1 MNLGF
6 DGRRAVI
13 VGGSYG
19 IGEATADIL
28 LREGA
33 EVIIASRS
41 RDNLE
46 AAAARLVQASGRA
59 PHIFVADVV
68 KDAQSATALAEEAG
82 RRWGALDILV
92 SAVGGS
98 VRADFAELTD
108 EDWLASY
115 QFNVLST
122 VRTIRAG
129 VPLLAKGKAPAVVTL
144 GAAAAKMPYAHQVMT
159 NVHKAGLLGLVK
171 TLALELGEQ
180 GIRINSVGP
189 GRTRTPLWINR
200 ATRIAAERGVAIED
214 VFEEFSH
221 EIPLRRF
228 AEPAEIAVMVAW
240 LASPLASYVTG
251 QAINVDGGIARGLV

>member
-19 IGEATADIL
+19 IGEATAAIL

-33 EVIIASRS
+33 QVLIASRS

-46 AAAARLVQASGRA
+46 AARARLESATGRA
-59 PHIFVADVV
+59 PELFVADVV
-68 KDAQSATALAEEAG
+68 KDAASAEALMGEAR

-98 VRADFAELTD
+98 VRADFDTLSDA
-108 EDWLASY
+108 DWLASY
-115 QFNVLST
+115 EFNVLST
-122 VRTIRAG
+122 VRSVRAAL
-129 VPLLAKGKAPAVVTL
+129 PLLAAGKAPAVVTL
-144 GAAAAKMPYAHQVMT
+144 GAAAAKMPYAHQIMT

-171 TLALELGEQ
+171 TLALELGEK
-180 GIRINSVGP
+180 GIRINAVGP
-189 GRTRTPLWINR
+189 GRTKTALWINR
-200 ATRIAAERGVAIED
+200 AAKMAAERGVPVDEIYA
-214 VFEEFSH
+214 EFAE
-221 EIPLRRF
+221 EIPLKRF
-228 AEPAEIAVMVAW
+228 AEPEEIAVMVAW

-251 QAINVDGGIARGLV
+251 QSINVDGGIARGLV

>member
-1 MNLGF
+1 MDLGF
-6 DGRRAVI
+6 EGRRALVI
-13 VGGSYG
+13 GGSYG
-19 IGEATADIL
+19 IGEATAEIF

-33 EVIIASRS
+33 EVVIASRS
-41 RDNLE
+41 RANLE
-46 AAAARLVQASGRA
+46 AARDRLEAATGRA
-59 PHIFVADVV
+59 PAIAMADLVAEPN
-68 KDAQSATALAEEAG
+68 AAAALLAHVDE
-82 RRWGALDILV
+82 RWGALDVLV

-98 VRADFAELTD
+98 VRADFDTLSD

-122 VRTIRAG
+122 VRAVRASL
-129 VPLLAKGKAPAVVTL
+129 PLLEQGRAPAIVTL

-171 TLALELGEQ
+171 TLALEFAPR

-189 GRTRTPLWINR
+189 GRTRTPLWISR
-200 ATRIAAERGVAIED
+200 ASRMAAERSVPIAEI
-214 VFEEFSH
+214 FEEFSE

-228 AEPAEIAVMVAW
+228 AEASEIAVMVAW

-251 QAINVDGGIARGLV
+251 QVINVDGGIARGLL

>member
-1 MNLGF
+1 MDLGF

-19 IGEATADIL
+19 IGEATAALL

-33 EVIIASRS
+33 QVIIASRS

-46 AAAARLVQASGRA
+46 AASARLHAATGRA
-59 PHIFVADVV
+59 PDIFVADVV
-68 KDAQSATALAEEAG
+68 DDANAAEALAGEAAA
-82 RRWGALDILV
+82 RWGALDVLV

-98 VRADFAELTD
+98 VRADFATLSD

-115 QFNVLST
+115 RFNVLST
-122 VRTIRAG
+122 VRTVRAATA
-129 VPLLAKGKAPAVVTL
+129 LLAKGEAPAVVTL

-171 TLALELGEQ
+171 TLALELGEL

-189 GRTRTPLWINR
+189 GRTKTPLWINR
-200 ATRIAAERGVAIED
+200 ATRIAQERGVGIEE

-221 EIPLRRF
+221 EIPLKRF
-228 AEPAEIAVMVAW
+228 AEPQEIAVMVAW

>member
-19 IGEATADIL
+19 IGEATAAIL

-33 EVIIASRS
+33 QVIIASRS

-46 AAAARLVQASGRA
+46 AARTRLEAATGRA
-59 PHIFVADVV
+59 PEIFVADVV
-68 KDAQSATALAEEAG
+68 KDAGSAAALMEEV
-82 RRWGALDILV
+82 RTRWSALDLLV

-98 VRADFAELTD
+98 VRADFDTLSD

-115 QFNVLST
+115 EFNVLST
-122 VRTIRAG
+122 VRSVRAAL
-129 VPLLAKGKAPAVVTL
+129 PLLAAGDAPAVVTL
-144 GAAAAKMPYAHQVMT
+144 GAAAAKMPYAHQIMT

-171 TLALELGEQ
+171 TLALELGEK
-180 GIRINSVGP
+180 GIRINAVGP

-200 ATRIAAERGVAIED
+200 ATKMAAERGVP
-214 VFEEFSH
+214 VEEIFAEFAE

-228 AEPAEIAVMVAW
+228 AEPNEIAVMVAW
-240 LASPLASYVTG
+240 LASPLASYITG
-251 QAINVDGGIARGLV
+251 QSINVDGGIARGLV

>member
-1 MNLGF
+1 MDLGVE
-6 DGRRAVI
+6 GRRALV

-19 IGEATADIL
+19 IGEATAAIL

-33 EVIIASRS
+33 EVVIASRS

-46 AAAARLVQASGRA
+46 AACERLAAAAGRT
-59 PHIFVADVV
+59 PGLFVADVV
-68 KDAQSATALAEEAG
+68 ADAEAGAALAGEAR

-92 SAVGGS
+92 STVGGS
-98 VRADFAELTD
+98 VRADFDTLSD
-108 EDWLASY
+108 DDWLGSY
-115 QFNVLST
+115 RFNVLST
-122 VRTIRAG
+122 VRVVRAG
-129 VPLLAKGKAPAVVTL
+129 VPLLEAGRAPAIVTL

-171 TLALELGEQ
+171 TLALELGPK

-189 GRTRTPLWINR
+189 GRTTTPLWINR
-200 ATRIAAERGVAIED
+200 ATRMAAERGVAIE
-214 VFEEFSH
+214 EIYAEFSQ
-221 EIPLRRF
+221 EIPLGRF
-228 AEPAEIAVMVAW
+228 AAPEEVAVMVAW